1 MECISPSELAASW
14 SSLKIFSSAPWL
26 MIPVNTSQFQN
37 EPPRKGPVEKK
48 TFPKTLND
56 INAISNP
63 IGICARIFLILY
75 FVYFTYQN
83 IVFRFPLKSCRFEAV
98 LAIIN
103 LVGHGKG
110 GFLLSNITEGPSFTV
125 ADCFSNSNQIFSGI
139 TSNFLE
145 KRIPPPW
152 PENG

>member
-1 MECISPSELAASW
+1 
-14 SSLKIFSSAPWL
+14 

-37 EPPRKGPVEKK
+37 EPPRKGTSGEIF
-48 TFPKTLND
+48 FPKTLND

-139 TSNFLE
+139 RSNFLE
-145 KRIPPPW
+145 KRIPPP
-152 PENG
+152 